1 MRILLVEDDRASARG
16 IAFQLQQQR
25 MVVDIADCG
34 AEALE
39 LSKLYD
45 YDAMLVDST
54 LPDMFGY
61 ELVSRLRNARV
72 ELPIIMIAS
81 DNRSESKIRSFNA
94 GADDYLV
101 KPFDPN
107 ELNVRVL
114 AMIRRAK
121 GFSRSS
127 IQLGSVLLDLNAK
140 EVAVQGRTVHFTTKE
155 YAILELLILRR
166 GTALTKENFLDHL
179 YGGIDEP
186 DPKIIDVFICKVRR
200 KLLQAGANNIISTI
214 WGRGYMVR
222 DDQSL
227 VSMPANNASN
237 RSLAKVA

>member
-25 MVVDIADCG
+25 MIVDIADCG

-45 YDAMLVDST
+45 YDGLLVDTT
-54 LPDMFGY
+54 LPDMHGC
-61 ELVSRLRNARV
+61 ELVSRLRSARI
-72 ELPIIMIAS
+72 ELPLLMFS
-81 DNRSESKIRSFNA
+81 CDSRSETKIRALNA

-107 ELNVRVL
+107 ELNARVL

-127 IQLGSVLLDLNAK
+127 VQLGSVFLDLNAK
-140 EVAVQGRTVHFTTKE
+140 EIAVQGKPVHLTTKE
-155 YAILELLILRR
+155 YGILELLIMRR
-166 GTALTKENFLDHL
+166 GTALSKENFLDHL

-186 DPKIIDVFICKVRR
+186 DPKIIDVFICKVRK
-200 KLLQAGANNIISTI
+200 KLLEAGANNIITTI

-222 DDQSL
+222 DNQS
-227 VSMPANNASN
+227 MASGS
-237 RSLAKVA
+237 RTTTATQELAKVA